1 MENKVTR
8 TFLLEELA
16 VTGDT
21 FLALMENTVLRHV
34 PVGTLFQSGFF
45 RRVCASLSRGSPDRC
60 TGRGELI
67 SIPPLSPDLTSPASF
82 FWGFVKIVVYREVV
96 NELRENRQNCR
107 VRYQ

>member
-34 PVGTLFQSGFF
+34 PVGTVLLLGGAPLYL
-45 RRVCASLSRGSPDRC
+45 CLS
-60 TGRGELI
+60 E
-67 SIPPLSPDLTSPASF
+67 
-82 FWGFVKIVVYREVV
+82 
-96 NELRENRQNCR
+96 
-107 VRYQ
+107 